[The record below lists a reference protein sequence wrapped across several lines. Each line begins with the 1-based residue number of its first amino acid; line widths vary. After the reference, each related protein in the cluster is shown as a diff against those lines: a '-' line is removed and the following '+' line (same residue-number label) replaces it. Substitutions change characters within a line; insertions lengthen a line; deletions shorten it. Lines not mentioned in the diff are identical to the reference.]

1 MYKINKQA
9 FTFVELIVVITIL
22 AILATIWFWTYQSY
36 LAGGRDTNRLVQL
49 WDIHDGLERY
59 SINSRLPFPE
69 DMIEIQANG
78 NTFAYQGYAWEGVV
92 KAIGYDGGWKDIEY
106 GTYLTYMLWNNQR
119 DFQIMTYI
127 DDNQLLSDTIISSS
141 YANQNYTA
149 KYPKVLGAPLWV
161 LVEDLTNAPLQE
173 IDAVSTAWLFDVVTG
188 SGEIISYFT
197 DTNKIVTRQGGDI
210 SMIIPDK
217 SCKRIQELWKW
228 KWSGE
233 YTINPAGG
241 AKQRVYCDMET
252 DGWWWTFAGYLDDSD
267 TADSISFNNAL
278 WTYSKDLSSNQGSYS
293 LKMDD
298 LLHSEM
304 MITITNKN
312 PIFANEQWKLI
323 MYKYQT
329 WMPWFYTGPIWC
341 TGFLDEA
348 DWFFYKM
355 FLQDEYKWTPAGAC
369 TATDWSTRPD
379 PINYPT
385 TPDSWNKYNF
395 SFTNSVDWWGWWK
408 AARWWSSSWG
418 LSEGTSWNQ
427 NVWIFVR

>member
-1 MYKINKQA
+1 
-9 FTFVELIVVITIL
+9 
-22 AILATIWFWTYQSY
+22 
-36 LAGGRDTNRLVQL
+36 
-49 WDIHDGLERY
+49 
-59 SINSRLPFPE
+59 
-69 DMIEIQANG
+69 
-78 NTFAYQGYAWEGVV
+78 
-92 KAIGYDGGWKDIEY
+92 
-106 GTYLTYMLWNNQR
+106 
-119 DFQIMTYI
+119 
-127 DDNQLLSDTIISSS
+127 
-141 YANQNYTA
+141 
-149 KYPKVLGAPLWV
+149 
-161 LVEDLTNAPLQE
+161 
-173 IDAVSTAWLFDVVTG
+173 
-188 SGEIISYFT
+188 
-197 DTNKIVTRQGGDI
+197 
-210 SMIIPDK
+210 MIIPDK